1 MPAGDSRGEPN
12 SKVFTQTAKEDDGMT
27 EQNWPAAV
35 KRTTQRIRV
44 YDILAES
51 PVPLTAMELAAAL
64 EQKAEP
70 VSLSTIYRILD
81 TFTAHGMADKTLVAE
96 SGMAVYELRGVGHR
110 HYAVC
115 ELCHKVIPMQNCPME
130 SFLPQ
135 LAEQDFHVM
144 GHRLQMYG
152 YCGECGKTEASRWN

>member
-1 MPAGDSRGEPN
+1 
-12 SKVFTQTAKEDDGMT
+12 MT

-35 KRTTQRIRV
+35 KRTTQRLRV
-44 YDILAES
+44 YGVLEES
-51 PVPLTAMELAAAL
+51 SVPLTAAELAAVL
-64 EQKAEP
+64 ERKGEA

-81 TFTAHGMADKTLVAE
+81 TFTAHNMADKTLVAE
-96 SGMAVYELRGVGHR
+96 SGMAVHELRGAGHR

-152 YCGECGKTEASRWN
+152 YCGDCSRGQSHP